1 MFRKYLKKMN
11 WDDNA
16 YLISKNRYS
25 ENSIIAEVFTEN
37 HGKISGIIFGGT
49 SKKIKN
55 YLQIGNK
62 IHVNYNT
69 KSPTRIGYF
78 KIEILKALTPLY
90 FDFNQKLSCIS
101 SAMHLIKLLTAEAQS
116 NNEIFNLIDKF
127 FIILTSEN
135 WIQEYIFWELE
146 LLKLLGYDLEL
157 KNMVEKEIIDEKVNY
172 FVKSSSEKKIIPN
185 FLIDDNNNNV
195 DLKNLLKGLKLVTD
209 YLEKS
214 ILKPNNLN
222 IPSSRTHFLN
232 LLK

>member
-1 MFRKYLKKMN
+1 MN
-11 WDDNA
+11 WDDRG
-16 YLISKNRYS
+16 YLISKNRYN
-25 ENSIIAEVFTEN
+25 ENSVIAEIFTKD

-62 IHVNYNT
+62 LYVNYNA

-78 KIEILKALTPLY
+78 KIEILNALTPLY
-90 FDFNQKLSCIS
+90 FDKNQKLSCIS
-101 SAMHLIKLLTAEAQS
+101 SAMNLIKILTAEAQS
-116 NNEIFNLIDKF
+116 NKEIFILVDRF
-127 FIILTSEN
+127 FEILTSDR

-157 KNMVEKEIIDEKVNY
+157 KKMVEKEVVNNKINY
-172 FVKSSSEKKIIPN
+172 FVKSTSEKKIIPN
-185 FLIDDNNNNV
+185 FLIEETNENV
-195 DLKNLLKGLKLVTD
+195 DLRNLLKGLKLVTD

-222 IPSSRTHFLN
+222 LPNSRTHFVN

>member
-1 MFRKYLKKMN
+1 MN

-37 HGKISGIIFGGT
+37 YGKVSGIIFGGT

-62 IHVNYNT
+62 LYVNYNT

-78 KIEILKALTPLY
+78 KIEILRALTPLY
-90 FDFNQKLSCIS
+90 FDEKQKLSCIS
-101 SAMHLIKLLTAEAQS
+101 SAMNLIKLLTAEAQS
-116 NNEIFNLIDKF
+116 NKEIFILINKF
-127 FIILTSEN
+127 FDLLTYKN

-157 KNMVEKEIIDEKVNY
+157 KNMAEKEISNNQINY
-172 FVKSSSEKKIIPN
+172 YVKSSTERKNIPS
-185 FLIDDNNNNV
+185 FLIENNSKNV
-195 DLKNLLKGLKLVTD
+195 DLKNLLNGLKLVTD

-214 ILKPNNLN
+214 ILKPNNLS
-222 IPSSRTHFLN
+222 IPSSRTHFVN

>member
-1 MFRKYLKKMN
+1 MN
-11 WDDNA
+11 WDDSA
-16 YLISKNRYS
+16 YLVSKNRYS

-62 IHVNYNT
+62 IYVNYNS
-69 KSPTRIGYF
+69 KSVTRIGYF

-90 FDFNQKLSCIS
+90 FDENQKLSCIT

-116 NNEIFNLIDKF
+116 NKEIFKLIDKF
-127 FIILTSEN
+127 FEILTLDN
-135 WIQEYIFWELE
+135 WIQKYIFWELE

-157 KNMVEKEIIDEKVNY
+157 KTMVEKEIVDSEVNY
-172 FVKSSSEKKIIPN
+172 YVKSSTEKKSIPN
-185 FLIDDNNNNV
+185 FLIDENNTDVN
-195 DLKNLLKGLKLVTD
+195 LKNLLKGLKLVSD

-222 IPSSRTHFLN
+222 LPTSRTHFIN